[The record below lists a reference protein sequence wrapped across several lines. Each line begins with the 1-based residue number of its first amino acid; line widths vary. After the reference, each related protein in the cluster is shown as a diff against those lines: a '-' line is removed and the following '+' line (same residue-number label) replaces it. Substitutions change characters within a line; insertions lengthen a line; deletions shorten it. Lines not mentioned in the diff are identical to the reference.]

1 MAAKKY
7 GVFYVPLT
15 QSTGRAS
22 SQKASKDSVKLA
34 WRAPIDVYPD
44 DIAKQLGVRA
54 VSDGQSEPG
63 LIFGSN
69 APRLARVRINVRTG
83 QGKGRSYVVFAN
95 TGNLSKLIH
104 NNSLTGKKY
113 RGGTISSVSMI
124 GTSTNPN
131 RKKSSGSKKSRT
143 TKNSK
148 KTTSSRKTTS
158 RTRTRR

>member
-1 MAAKKY
+1 MANKKY

-54 VSDGQSEPG
+54 VPNGQSEPG

-69 APRLARVRINVRTG
+69 APRLARVRINVTTG
-83 QGKGRSYVVFAN
+83 QGKGRSYIVFAN

-131 RKKSSGSKKSRT
+131 RKKSSGSKSKSRT
-143 TKNSK
+143 TKSSK
-148 KTTSSRKTTS
+148 KTTSRS